1 MIRSLHSFWRDENG
15 AALVEFAMLLPTLF
29 LCVGLCVEG
38 TRTYWSYQ
46 TTITGVRD
54 ATRYLSRVVDHDV
67 CLNGGSIS
75 VWDDK
80 LTEIVRT
87 SQSGEGMFPR
97 AVSISG
103 VSASLSCQNSGFRGG
118 ITGVATVSAS
128 LQIGVPFASLFKLA
142 GITAKSVN
150 AQVTDSTRILGL

>member
-1 MIRSLHSFWRDENG
+1 MIRSSFTFWRNESG
-15 AALVEFAMLLPTLF
+15 AALVEFAMLMPTLLLF
-29 LCVGLCVEG
+29 VGLCVEG

-67 CLNGGSIS
+67 CQNGGSIS
-75 VWDDK
+75 VWDEK

-87 SQSGEGMFPR
+87 SQSGEGVFPR
-97 AVSISG
+97 AVSVSG
-103 VSASLSCQNSGFRGG
+103 VTASLTCRNAGYRGG
-118 ITGVATVSAS
+118 TTGVATVSAN

-142 GITAKSVN
+142 GITAQSVN
-150 AQVTDSTRILGL
+150 TQISDSTRILGL